1 MQRSRR
7 GLYPAVDCCTASLVT
22 VGGGVAASL
31 STGTNS
37 TIDTAATQ
45 LHRGGSTIEKATV
58 GTDDIEDYAV
68 TQEKLSMSVWKR
80 IKNPGTQGSAGTG
93 CALNVYIASASSV
106 SVSAAFTQI
115 QTENIPT
122 TGSFLVSSS
131 GYLSSSSAAQHILCN
146 VTTSASAGSFT
157 TQPSTI
163 ISIPNAALNTSY
175 IGATGWITSS
185 AGTTLTL
192 QCRSVDLK
200 GTALFGNPTLTALEV
215 DSIS

>member
-146 VTTSASAGSFT
+146 VTTSADNITKQPLKVVSMPNDSVT
-157 TQPSTI
+157 TSH
-163 ISIPNAALNTSY
+163 
-175 IGATGWITSS
+175 IGATVWITTSGS
-185 AGTTLTL
+185 TTLAL
-192 QCRSVDLK
+192 QCGSVDLK
-200 GTALFGNPTLTALEV
+200 GTALFENPTLTALEV